1 MTCSH
6 IRGTWGYSEK
16 DEQGFFTA
24 TQNQNCK
31 ALLNIK
37 NDTEKTS
44 IDDECSI
51 NFTTMEFKSK
61 KKGLGLNMKG
71 EGMTSSAQLL
81 YYIKKGDV

>member
-1 MTCSH
+1 M
-6 IRGTWGYSEK
+6 RGTWGYNDK

-31 ALLNIK
+31 VLLNIK
-37 NDTEKTS
+37 SDTEKTS

-71 EGMTSSAQLL
+71 EGMNSSAQLL
-81 YYIKKGDV
+81 YFINKGDV